1 MEFDKTFSTRRLWLV
16 RHGAT
21 LWNSEQRFGGH
32 SDIALSEQ
40 GYEQA
45 RWLAEFLRAAPIG
58 TIYASD
64 LLRARQTAEVIA
76 QSHPLVSIQ
85 TLEAWRELNFGVWEG
100 LTYAQIAERFPDRL
114 AFFTDPLHASPPAG
128 EAFSSLLQRVQTA
141 FLVLVHDAARQTDQQ
156 GDIVLV
162 SHGGPLR
169 ALLCCILRMP
179 LERQWQLR
187 LNPGSVSAVE
197 FLPTTDEMI
206 PDATLTL
213 LNVQSPHC
221 LNDYV
226 T

>member
-1 MEFDKTFSTRRLWLV
+1 MEVEKIFSTRRLWLV

-21 LWNSEQRFGGH
+21 LWNSEQRFCGH
-32 SDIALSEQ
+32 SNVALSEQ

-45 RWLAEFLRAAPIG
+45 HWLTEFLRSIPIR

-64 LLRARQTAEVIA
+64 LLRARQTAEMVA
-76 QSHPLVSIQ
+76 QPHPQVSIQ
-85 TLEAWRELNFGVWEG
+85 ISEAWRELNFGLWEG
-100 LTYAQIAERFPDRL
+100 LTYTQIAERFPDQL
-114 AFFTDPLHASPPAG
+114 AFFTDPLHTSPPAG

-141 FLVLVHDAARQTDQQ
+141 FLALVHDAASQTDQHS
-156 GDIVLV
+156 DIVLV

-169 ALLCCILRMP
+169 VLLCCILRMP

-197 FLPTTDEMI
+197 FLPTTDEAI
-206 PDATLTL
+206 PDGTLTL
-213 LNVQSPHC
+213 LNVQSPYC
-221 LNDYV
+221 LNDHA